1 MSATIV
7 VGAIGVAASVYSANQ
22 QAKAADKAGKAAQ
35 EAFARN
41 QAIAEELKKRQ
52 ETMVD
57 KPLEQ
62 KIAELQSKKMSAAG
76 LMSLDRFNAGMA
88 AADRQIQEQAQQAG
102 EGVTGARELTQ
113 QFRKAQ
119 GLAGLTLEDQA
130 NKDRNLAGY
139 MSLASQTPGWAQV
152 ATGANTQQANYAAMQ
167 EERALKAEQ
176 SAYASAAQGLGNIA
190 TGLYGMYGNR
200 PDPSSTQA
208 MKNYSAETAQRIQP
222 MVSRWDSPYGIA
234 PPEFGGGWRSDYVI
248 SPFSYEIR
256 R

>member
-7 VGAIGVAASVYSANQ
+7 VGVVGVAASAYSANQ

-119 GLAGLTLEDQA
+119 GIAGLTLEDQA
-130 NKDRNLAGY
+130 NKDRNLAEY

-152 ATGANTQQANYAAMQ
+152 ATGNNTQQANYAAMQ

-190 TGLYGMYGNR
+190 TGLYGMYENR
-200 PDPSSTQA
+200 QPGPSW
-208 MKNYSAETAQRIQP
+208 YSSETAQQIQP
-222 MVSRWDSPYGIA
+222 VGDRWVQPYGLT
-234 PPEFGGGWRSDYVI
+234 PPQYQQQ
-248 SPFSYEIR
+248 PFQSAYNWTVR
-256 R
+256 

>member
-7 VGAIGVAASVYSANQ
+7 VGVIGVAASAYSANQ

-41 QAIAEELKKRQ
+41 HAIAEELKKRQ

-119 GLAGLTLEDQA
+119 GLAGLTLADQA
-130 NKDRNLAGY
+130 TKDQQLGGY
-139 MSLASQTPGWAQV
+139 LSLAAQTPGWASFG
-152 ATGANTQQANYAAMQ
+152 TSANTQQAEYAVNQ

-176 SAYASAAQGLGNIA
+176 SAYAAAAQGMGDVA
-190 TGLYGMYGNR
+190 KGLYGLFSG
-200 PDPSSTQA
+200 PGKPPSSFVPTGGYNNNSTAGGSSSQNQE
-208 MKNYSAETAQRIQP
+208 KRTDKET
-222 MVSRWDSPYGIA
+222 
-234 PPEFGGGWRSDYVI
+234 E
-248 SPFSYEIR
+248 
-256 R
+256 